1 MKILV
6 VILLSCLAY
15 SIQAQEG
22 FNKIYHIG
30 AGGYI
35 FGNVLNSNDTLYVIG
50 NGFSLENPTVTS
62 LFFHKIDTFG
72 NVLSSNVY
80 SDLDSTGYKYSFCS
94 RPNALIKLSD
104 NSGFFFVGN
113 VLENNNSLFFK
124 IDNDGEIIFKKEV
137 ELANSSLVQLK
148 SIIEIEDGFLMI
160 GNYQAG
166 IAAIKMD
173 ESGNIIWESYFTS
186 GSDRLLLFGS
196 VYQKNDNEYII
207 SGATTSPGNVQTQFI
222 KNTGRIFAIDSLGNK
237 KWEWESEQTLDQL
250 GVGTLHLTDNG
261 DWIFNTAKATY
272 NSTFNDIDKEPSIVI
287 RDTATFEILD
297 ERIVYTPYPGT
308 FSFFSN
314 LISLNDGDYLAI
326 GTMNGQLPIE
336 PNYVPNALM
345 GVMYKINSDL
355 DSIWSRRDTAAW
367 SFIGG
372 SRNYPL
378 NAVELESGSIV
389 VCGYHQDPETL
400 LQSGWL
406 YKVDKNG
413 CMDTL
418 NCVLPVSIEE
428 VPLPESQIS
437 VYPNPTSQKLQVK
450 LLNQDTKLFDV
461 EIYNFAG
468 QKLKAI
474 KAYHSLEWI
483 DVQDLNTGTYGLRLI
498 DKKKIYTTKFVKT
511 E

>member
-1 MKILV
+1 M
-6 VILLSCLAY
+6 
-15 SIQAQEG
+15 
-22 FNKIYHIG
+22 
-30 AGGYI
+30 
-35 FGNVLNSNDTLYVIG
+35 
-50 NGFSLENPTVTS
+50 
-62 LFFHKIDTFG
+62 
-72 NVLSSNVY
+72 
-80 SDLDSTGYKYSFCS
+80 
-94 RPNALIKLSD
+94 
-104 NSGFFFVGN
+104 
-113 VLENNNSLFFK
+113 
-124 IDNDGEIIFKKEV
+124 
-137 ELANSSLVQLK
+137 
-148 SIIEIEDGFLMI
+148 
-160 GNYQAG
+160 
-166 IAAIKMD
+166 
-173 ESGNIIWESYFTS
+173 
-186 GSDRLLLFGS
+186 
-196 VYQKNDNEYII
+196 
-207 SGATTSPGNVQTQFI
+207 
-222 KNTGRIFAIDSLGNK
+222 
-237 KWEWESEQTLDQL
+237 
-250 GVGTLHLTDNG
+250 
-261 DWIFNTAKATY
+261 
-272 NSTFNDIDKEPSIVI
+272 
-287 RDTATFEILD
+287 
-297 ERIVYTPYPGT
+297 
-308 FSFFSN
+308 
-314 LISLNDGDYLAI
+314 
-326 GTMNGQLPIE
+326 PIE

-367 SFIGG
+367 NFLGG

-389 VCGYHQDPETL
+389 VCGYHQDPET
-400 LQSGWL
+400 SATSRWL

-413 CMDTL
+413 SMDTL